1 MNNKEVELQDKIDKL
16 NSIKDSLTKDEY
28 IEKYVLILTEYVY
41 AELKTS
47 IKEKLL
53 YDVKPKPIYEQI
65 LEDIPYNVCYKKMVE
80 ADIIE
85 ETQDKI
91 AEKPYTAINWADI
104 IKYIK

>member
-47 IKEKLL
+47 IKEKLFE
-53 YDVKPKPIYEQI
+53 PKPIYEQI
-65 LEDIPYNVCYKKMVE
+65 LEDIPHNVCYKKIVE

-91 AEKPYTAINWADI
+91 AEKPYTVINWADI